1 MILRVD
7 HVSKSYSGVKILDD
21 ISLEIKKGEIVGL
34 LGRNGTGKSTLM
46 KIITG
51 FITPTQGNIFFND
64 QPLTK
69 EQRSKIGYLPELN
82 PLYLDMFVTEYL
94 DFFSEIYHVK
104 NKKERIQYLIELCS
118 LEKVYNK
125 KISTLS
131 KGNKQR
137 VGFARTLL
145 HDPEILILDE
155 PISGLDP
162 EQIMNMLNTIKLCSK
177 DKVILFSTHILQ
189 EVISIC
195 SRVIV
200 LGNCK
205 LKHDFDSK
213 ECNFESLNTI
223 FNS

>member
-7 HVSKSYSGVKILDD
+7 NVSKSFGGVKILDG

-34 LGRNGTGKSTLM
+34 LGRNGAGKSTLM

-51 FITPTQGNIFFND
+51 FITPSQGKVFFDD
-64 QPLTK
+64 QLLTK
-69 EQRSKIGYLPELN
+69 ELQNKIGYLPELN
-82 PLYLDMFVTEYL
+82 PLYMDMFVFEYL
-94 DFFSEIYHVK
+94 DFFSQVYHVQ
-104 NKKERIQYLIELCS
+104 NSKERIEYLIELCS

-162 EQIMNMLNTIKLCSK
+162 EQITNMLNIIKFFSK
-177 DKVILFSTHILQ
+177 DKIILFSTHILQ

-200 LGNCK
+200 LGNGK

>member
-7 HVSKSYSGVKILDD
+7 NVSKSFGGVKILDG

-34 LGRNGTGKSTLM
+34 LGRNGAGKSTLM

-51 FITPTQGNIFFND
+51 FITPSQGKVFFDD
-64 QPLTK
+64 QLLTK
-69 EQRSKIGYLPELN
+69 ELQNKIGYLPELN
-82 PLYLDMFVTEYL
+82 PLYMDMFVFEYL
-94 DFFSEIYHVK
+94 DFFSQVYHVQ
-104 NKKERIQYLIELCS
+104 NSKERIEYLIELCC

-162 EQIMNMLNTIKLCSK
+162 EQITNMLNIIKFFSK
-177 DKVILFSTHILQ
+177 DKIILFSTHILQ

-200 LGNCK
+200 LGNGK